1 MILFGPWPF
10 RPSSRGSQHPSV
22 SPRMPPRRLPAA
34 ARSRSHDRERVVRW
48 VARKRGEKMA
58 KHELRLVGFFLYL
71 MRLEARRLREYLL
84 TTLARQGRLPAHTL
98 AIGLRE
104 ALTDM
109 LLPPADGTPGSAR
122 AFALRWHRALLVILP
137 RGSEGGAAAEE
148 S

>member
-1 MILFGPWPF
+1 M
-10 RPSSRGSQHPSV
+10 
-22 SPRMPPRRLPAA
+22 
-34 ARSRSHDRERVVRW
+34 
-48 VARKRGEKMA
+48 ARKPGETMEE
-58 KHELRLVGFFLYL
+58 HEWRLMTFFLYI
-71 MRLEARRLREYLL
+71 MRKEAQRLRQDLL
-84 TTLARQGRLPAHTL
+84 TTRARQGRLEAH
-98 AIGLRE
+98 ARAAGLRK

>member
-1 MILFGPWPF
+1 M
-10 RPSSRGSQHPSV
+10 
-22 SPRMPPRRLPAA
+22 
-34 ARSRSHDRERVVRW
+34 
-48 VARKRGEKMA
+48 VARKVGQTMA
-58 KHELRLVGFFLYL
+58 EHEFQQVKLFLYI
-71 MRLEARRLREYLL
+71 MRRDAQRLREDLL
-84 TTLARQGRLPAHTL
+84 TTLARQGRLPAHTH
-98 AIGLRE
+98 ATKLRE